1 MALNSSSKNEEEEK
15 MKVTKDTKNRMVIVA
30 LF

>member
-1 MALNSSSKNEEEEK
+1 MALNSSSKNEEEK
-15 MKVTKDTKNRMVIVA
+15 IKVTKATKNRMVIVA